1 MENYRKRYNK
11 KKLNPLVLC
20 SIIVVLCVLFL
31 TLGFSAFQAS
41 LEISNISAVIRVQ
54 KDIRVTSVN
63 ATSSTNGASSN
74 YEEYNVHTITSS
86 VNLPNANSTLTYH
99 IEVTNIGN
107 VEQGIYAIDEIY
119 KNINSN
125 TDSNLEIKSKT
136 VNLKEALCDDT
147 NSTQCKLG
155 SVTTFDIT
163 IGYKNNGYD
172 GTNLTHLVELDFDFR
187 RIFNIT
193 YNGFTSVSGLPNQM
207 IDGDTKTIT
216 FNSTTGIPS
225 NVSVTGATGNYVSPT
240 LTLSN
245 ITINNISDNIVI
257 SRLYSITYT
266 GFSGN
271 TSGLISNISSSG
283 GTIEFDSTSGI
294 PTQVSVTGATGNY
307 NSSTHILTL
316 SNITGDITITSING
330 GGSGTPGGTDII
342 ENEDGSTTTI
352 TYDENGNPAEATNE
366 ITDSSGNTTT
376 QEITYVNG
384 EEVVTGYSIDT
395 SNNSN
400 GGLSVPSEGI
410 DTGVLAFDGNDFE
423 VTLKATFS
431 FANCTA
437 TICPIINV
445 TKKNTSVNGVLIYE
459 DRIATSGYGHNS
471 SGTNVNPPYN
481 KFRIGKYVTSAP
493 TGSVDYN
500 IISKITS
507 SQGNGRY
514 GYNSSSSPVTLTIK
528 LYYTSGVFTSEIY
541 DSSGATDVLLAK
553 PYNNTTLAFSDT
565 GTDFDNI
572 TIQLG
577 TFESGTTTYPTHD
590 FEIIDFNVTKTVN

>member
-1 MENYRKRYNK
+1 M
-11 KKLNPLVLC
+11 KKLAYFIPF
-20 SIIVVLCVLFL
+20 VVILFL
-31 TLGFSAFQAS
+31 TIGFSA
-41 LEISNISAVIRVQ
+41 LEKTLLMDDVEVVVRPE
-54 KDIRVTSVN
+54 KDIRVTNVESPYGSNSGISQSMDYNVDN
-63 ATSSTNGASSN
+63 INGKVSLPNSSSTVK
-74 YEEYNVHTITSS
+74 YTVT
-86 VNLPNANSTLTYH
+86 
-99 IEVTNIGN
+99 VTNIGN
-107 VEQGIYAIDEIY
+107 VDMGI
-119 KNINSN
+119 
-125 TDSNLEIKSKT
+125 L
-136 VNLKEALCDDT
+136 
-147 NSTQCKLG
+147 ST
-155 SVTTFDIT
+155 SVTANGSEGILKATINPSDYVEGDRLCNTNNVCNSGISRTFDVT
-163 IGYKNNGYD
+163 IGYVSGASVLSGDINFIA
-172 GTNLTHLVELDFDFR
+172 TFDFR
-187 RIFNIT
+187 EYFTIT
-193 YNGFTSVSGLPNQM
+193 YNGFTNTTGLDTGVLAGDTKNIVFTNTNPIPSVVSVSGATSTYINSTLTISNATGNVTVTRNYKVTYV
-207 IDGDTKTIT
+207 DFTGDTSGLVSSLPVSGGTIT
-216 FNSTTGIPS
+216 FDSSSGIPS
-225 NVSVTGATGNYVSPT
+225 SVTVTGATG
-240 LTLSN
+240 
-245 ITINNISDNIVI
+245 
-257 SRLYSITYT
+257 TYT
-266 GFSGN
+266 SPN
-271 TSGLISNISSSG
+271 LIISS
-283 GTIEFDSTSGI
+283 
-294 PTQVSVTGATGNY
+294 V
-307 NSSTHILTL
+307 
-316 SNITGDITITSING
+316 TGDITITSING

-507 SQGNGRY
+507 TQGNGRY
-514 GYNSSSSPVTLTIK
+514 GYNSSSTPVTLTIK

-553 PYNNTTLAFSDT
+553 PYNNTTLTFSDT

-577 TFESGTTTYPTHD
+577 TFESGTTIYPTHN